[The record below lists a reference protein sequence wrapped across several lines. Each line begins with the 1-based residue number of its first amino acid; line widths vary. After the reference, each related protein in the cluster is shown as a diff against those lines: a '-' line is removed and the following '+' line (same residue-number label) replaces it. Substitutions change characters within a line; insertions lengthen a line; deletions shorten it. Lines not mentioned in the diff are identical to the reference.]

1 MENPIQE
8 AFNNFIG
15 LVRTNGK
22 EITID
27 CEIENIPLDVITKYF
42 KTTGT
47 GEETDEN
54 FTQHSRTKDDLI
66 YQLFIVRLENG
77 LTLNSV
83 LFSPVPKPKK

>member
-1 MENPIQE
+1 MTTLIDIYSDFLNE
-8 AFNNFIG
+8 
-15 LVRTNGK
+15 VRKDGK

-27 CEIENIPLDVITKYF
+27 CEVNDVPLPVITSYF

-47 GEETDEN
+47 GEETEEN
-54 FTQHSRTKDDLI
+54 FSQHSRTKDDLV
-66 YQLFIVRLENG
+66 YQVFVVRLENG

>member
-1 MENPIQE
+1 MTTIQDL
-8 AFNNFIG
+8 FNDFLKG
-15 LVRTNGK
+15 VQQSGQ

-27 CEIENIPLDVITKYF
+27 CEVENVPLPVITSYF

-54 FTQHSRTKDDLI
+54 FSQHSRTKDDLI